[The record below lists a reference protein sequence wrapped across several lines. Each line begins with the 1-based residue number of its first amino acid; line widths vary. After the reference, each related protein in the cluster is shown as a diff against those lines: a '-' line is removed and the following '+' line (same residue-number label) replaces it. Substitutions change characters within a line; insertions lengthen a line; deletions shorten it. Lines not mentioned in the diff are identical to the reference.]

1 MICQETAV
9 AVLNQRTAKV
19 TSASASVIISRKTD
33 HVLVDL
39 ITKSQFAFV
48 VAKSNQV
55 DVTEV
60 IDESSA
66 IFTQKELLSC
76 LILIK
81 CW

>member
-1 MICQETAV
+1 MICQETVV

-66 IFTQKELLSC
+66 IFTQKELLSR

>member
-1 MICQETAV
+1 MICQETVV

-66 IFTQKELLSC
+66 IFTQKEYYF
-76 LILIK
+76 
-81 CW
+81 